1 MASARRLIAFDS
13 DEGRASRAASVSA
26 LLARGASRK
35 SLARFVAALDEAR
48 VTWQADGA
56 SDEVVTWLQ
65 CSACAK
71 WRRGVC
77 GLDAGVLARTAFV
90 CSMNTW
96 RPAQAACSA
105 PQEDKEEEEDWE
117 GGEEEEAEAGGGGG
131 GGGGGRGGSSGD
143 GAETEPEEEEGMSM
157 GQGSG
162 GAARG
167 SGSGGGSSAV
177 GSGCGFGGGSSVGG
191 GGGGSSRASAA
202 AAATYLDDTEPED

>member
-1 MASARRLIAFDS
+1 MASARRLIAYDS

-48 VTWQADGA
+48 VTWQADGN

-117 GGEEEEAEAGGGGG
+117 GGDEAEAGGGGD
-131 GGGGGRGGSSGD
+131 GD
-143 GAETEPEEEEGMSM
+143 ETELEEEEGMST

-167 SGSGGGSSAV
+167 SGGGGSSAV
-177 GSGCGFGGGSSVGG
+177 GSGSGSGSGGGGSVG

-202 AAATYLDDTEPED
+202 AAATYLGDTEPED

>member
-131 GGGGGRGGSSGD
+131 GGGRGGSSGD

-177 GSGCGFGGGSSVGG
+177 GSGSGFGGGSSVSGG
-191 GGGGSSRASAA
+191 GSSSRASAA

>member
-1 MASARRLIAFDS
+1 VASARRLIAFDS

-131 GGGGGRGGSSGD
+131 GGGRGGSSGD

-177 GSGCGFGGGSSVGG
+177 GSGSGFGGGSSVSGG
-191 GGGGSSRASAA
+191 GSSSRASAA